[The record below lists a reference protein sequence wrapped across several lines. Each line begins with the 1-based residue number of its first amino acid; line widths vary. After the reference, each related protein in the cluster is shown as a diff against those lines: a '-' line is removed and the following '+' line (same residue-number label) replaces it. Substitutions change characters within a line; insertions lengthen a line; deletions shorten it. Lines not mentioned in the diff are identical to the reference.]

1 MLNRK
6 LATLIATGFFLTA
19 GAAQAASVF
28 PSSVGEGPGDYAAL
42 PVMTNAVHNVSYPTA
57 APEGAVLA
65 AVSHI
70 EQRQATTSND
80 RIFPSSAPEGAQWQA
95 ALTAQAVIVADNGS
109 IFPSSVEG

>member
-6 LATLIATGFFLTA
+6 IAALIATGFFLTA

-57 APEGAVLA
+57 AAEGAVLA
-65 AVSHI
+65 AASSI
-70 EQRQATTSND
+70 AQRPATARND
-80 RIFPSSAPEGAQWQA
+80 RIFPSSAPEGAELSA
-95 ALTAQAVIVADNGS
+95 ALTTQAMIVADNS
-109 IFPSSVEG
+109 NIFPSSVEG

>member
-42 PVMTNAVHNVSYPTA
+42 PAMTNAVHNAGYPTA

-65 AVSHI
+65 TASHAT
-70 EQRQATTSND
+70 QRQANTRND
-80 RIFPSSAPEGAQWQA
+80 RIFPSSAPEGAEFSA
-95 ALTAQAVIVADNGS
+95 ALTQAVIVADNS
-109 IFPSSVEG
+109 PIFPSSVEG